1 MSRLLW
7 LLPVLAAGGL
17 PVWAQSAPASGTIST
32 QEEFFDI
39 YAEHPRLFLGAQRLR
54 LLRRERER
62 RTMRWL
68 QFETLVTGGAPM
80 PEPGF
85 AYALF
90 YQVSGDVV
98 TGQKA
103 VDWALSPRAADLR
116 QLALVFDWCQPLL
129 DDRDREALAA
139 KLRARADEL
148 EKDSSLP
155 ARRSRV
161 LAMAAL
167 AGHNSF
173 RPSPFF
179 ENLVKKWWRGQ
190 IAPVLKAGRDAI
202 PRDESFP
209 LLEIL
214 HVVRD
219 NLQIDLREDVPFWFK
234 ELPIYHLLS
243 YYPASYP
250 ASENEYRIPAG
261 KRLGEPDT
269 RRALFSRAA
278 ELAMVAFETN
288 APETQVLQG
297 WLMHD
302 RFLLRGTLG
311 IPYEFLWANPYQP
324 GLSYYHIPLVHHD
337 PKFGRLFVRSSWE
350 EDAVWLGYWDGQLQ
364 IFQDGSPANLKLDA
378 SQPPLSFPD
387 VLVATAGLVAK
398 CQIRLEEDQDLLIV
412 GLKPHTRYEFEV
424 EDLEMFE
431 VKSDAGGIVHLK
443 LPRKK
448 MLDFRTREAAAGQS

>member
-1 MSRLLW
+1 MSPLLR
-7 LLPVLAAGGL
+7 LLPVLVAGGL
-17 PVWAQSAPASGTIST
+17 LVWAQSAPPSGTIST
-32 QEEFFDI
+32 EEEFFDI
-39 YAEHPRLFLGAQRLR
+39 YAEHPRLFLSSQRLR

-68 QFETLVTGGAPM
+68 QFETLVQGGAPM

-90 YQVSGDVV
+90 YQASHAESVGR
-98 TGQKA
+98 KA
-103 VDWALSPRAADLR
+103 VDWALSPKGGDLR

-129 DDRDREALAA
+129 SQAEQEALAA
-139 KLRARADEL
+139 KLRARAGEL
-148 EKDSSLP
+148 EKDTSLP
-155 ARRSRV
+155 GRRSQT

-173 RPSPFF
+173 RANRFF
-179 ENLVKKWWRGQ
+179 EKLVKDWWRGE
-190 IAPVLKAGRDAI
+190 IAPALKAGRDVI
-202 PRDESFP
+202 PRDDAFP

-250 ASENEYRIPAG
+250 ASENEYRIPAL

-302 RFLLRGTLG
+302 RFLLRGPLG

-364 IFQDGSPANLKLDA
+364 IFQEGSPANLKLDA
-378 SQPPLSFPD
+378 SQPAVSFPD
-387 VLVATAGLVAK
+387 VLVATAGLAAK
-398 CQIRLEEDQDLLIV
+398 CEIRLEEDQDLLIV
-412 GLKPHTRYEFEV
+412 GLKPDTRYEFEV
-424 EDLEMFE
+424 EDHELFEM
-431 VKSDAGGIVHLK
+431 KSDAGGIVHLK
-443 LPRKK
+443 LPRNKS
-448 MLDFRTREAAAGQS
+448 LDFRAREATAGQS